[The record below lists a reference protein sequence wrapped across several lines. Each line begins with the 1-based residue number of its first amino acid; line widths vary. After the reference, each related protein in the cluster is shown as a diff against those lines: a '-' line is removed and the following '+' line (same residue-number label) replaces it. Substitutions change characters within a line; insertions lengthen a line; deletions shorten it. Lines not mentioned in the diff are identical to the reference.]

1 MKRDLGRKAEAV
13 LERAIACGWSVV
25 TAESCTAGAL
35 AHLLSKGEGASK
47 HFHGGMVTYTKRMK
61 TAVLGVPAALLRKK
75 TAVCAEVASAMAKGA
90 LSRSPADV
98 AVSVTG
104 VAGPKPDEDGN
115 PVGLIYCAVA
125 RRTGPVRTARLH
137 CKKKSA
143 DRILEDA
150 MHLALRLLDDAC
162 RAGAKKK

>member
-1 MKRDLGRKAEAV
+1 LAEGV

-35 AHLLSKGEGASK
+35 AHHLSKGEGASQ
-47 HFHGGMVTYTKRMK
+47 HFHGGIVAYTKDMK
-61 TAVLGVPAALLRKK
+61 IAALGVSAALLKEK
-75 TAVCAEVASAMAKGA
+75 TAVCAEVAAAMAEGA

-104 VAGPKPDEDGN
+104 VAGPEPDEDGN

-125 RRTGPVRTARLH
+125 RHGGPVRTTHLQS
-137 CKKKSA
+137 KSKA
-143 DRILEDA
+143 ANRI
-150 MHLALRLLDDAC
+150 LDDAMRLALGLLDETC
-162 RAGAKKK
+162 RDEASKR